1 MSRSKYRQK
10 RRLICKDHTNN
21 CTGSIGYR
29 CIPSSKIHLG
39 AATKHRNSW
48 GEQHCTVRITKHKQ
62 RLSQHT
68 HALNVHLRHF
78 LDPPRQHLVVNSSP
92 KTHEYPLSN
101 FLPLAHL
108 RVPLYQS
115 LGICTTFFLAIC
127 NESISH
133 RSAAL
138 LPEIYGPS
146 FYLHEF
152 LPVANFFSAV
162 FVLVKT
168 LIILFLK
175 EV

>member
-1 MSRSKYRQK
+1 
-10 RRLICKDHTNN
+10 
-21 CTGSIGYR
+21 
-29 CIPSSKIHLG
+29 
-39 AATKHRNSW
+39 
-48 GEQHCTVRITKHKQ
+48 
-62 RLSQHT
+62 
-68 HALNVHLRHF
+68 
-78 LDPPRQHLVVNSSP
+78 LVVNSSP
-92 KTHEYPLSN
+92 KTYEYPLSS

-108 RVPLYQS
+108 QVPLHQS
-115 LGICTTFFLAIC
+115 LGICTTSFLAIC

-162 FVLVKT
+162 FVLIKKT